1 MIHQH
6 NKLLE
11 TGEAGLG
18 QLFEDERDHLRKF
31 LQCRINGKLASR
43 IDASDVI
50 QEVYLRAQ
58 TALPSYL
65 ANPVIP
71 PLAWLRHLS
80 SQVLCELHRKHLRGI
95 RNPYREGNQS
105 DQFLVLSLTSST
117 LSIPSK
123 VERADLQV
131 LIRKK
136 LSELNA
142 IDREVLEM
150 RHVDSYSLAEIATM
164 LGMHVE
170 TIKKRYYRALKRFKG
185 LIEEPGM
192 FSQT

>member
-1 MIHQH
+1 MIH

-11 TGEAGLG
+11 TGSVGLG

-31 LQCRINGKLASR
+31 LQRRINGKLSSR

-71 PLAWLRHLS
+71 PLAWLRHLT
-80 SQVLCELHRKHLRGI
+80 SQVLCEVHRKHFRGI
-95 RNPYREGNQS
+95 RSPYREENQV
-105 DQFLVLSLTSST
+105 DQFLVLSLMNST
-117 LSIPSK
+117 MSIPSK
-123 VERADLQV
+123 VERAESQI

-150 RHVDSYSLAEIATM
+150 RHVDGCSLAEIASM
-164 LGMHVE
+164 LGMHGE
-170 TIKKRYYRALKRFKG
+170 TIKKRYYRALERFKD
-185 LIEEPGM
+185 LVEEPGM
-192 FSQT
+192 SSL